1 MDTPNTSSAYML
13 DTNLFNSVLD
23 GKISVAS
30 FAGRRLLAT
39 GIQSSELQA
48 TSCPQRRAELLAI
61 FEEVNPAVLPAS
73 SFAFGVEGAGFG
85 QALWNDGTGNFQ
97 KMLDRPRELDREQGK
112 KIRDPLNQPRDI
124 LIAETAI
131 KNGATLVSGDENLRL
146 VVLEF
151 GGRAIDRPS
160 SERERAGI
168 RDK

>member
-1 MDTPNTSSAYML
+1 ML

-39 GIQSSELQA
+39 RIQLSELRA
-48 TSCPQRRAELLAI
+48 TSCPQRRAELLTV
-61 FEEVNPAVLPAS
+61 FEEVNPEVLPAS
-73 SFAFGVEGAGFG
+73 SFAFDVEGAGFG

-97 KMLDRPRELDREQGK
+97 KMLDRLRELDREQGK
-112 KIRDPLNQPRDI
+112 RNRDPLNQPRDI

-131 KNGATLVSGDENLRL
+131 KNGATLVSGDANLRL

-151 GGRAIDRPS
+151 GGRAIDHPS
-160 SERERAGI
+160 FECGAIVPVRSFTPTPPS
-168 RDK
+168 